1 MKNYESPLLEIE
13 LFFDEVVRCSTV
25 NDKDDVSGSAWIDP
39 WA

>member
-25 NDKDDVSGSAWIDP
+25 NDLANEGWEDSFISK
-39 WA
+39 